1 MRCTAILTGALL
13 GAFGAASPASAAF
26 PGANGRIALQ
36 GYQRI
41 DTINAA
47 GGDRQPLIGQSPFY
61 FAQPA
66 WSPDG
71 QRIAFGSNR
80 EGVDSEIYVIGAG
93 GTGIQT
99 LTTDPAEDSAPVWSP
114 DGRQIAFESDRGT
127 GGTGRTQIY
136 VMNADGS
143 NQHGLSGSPADDRG
157 PAWSPDGTRIAF
169 ARGSDG
175 AHDIWVAPAAGG
187 VGTPL
192 TTDALDETE
201 PDWSPGGDRIV
212 FQRGT
217 GIVAMGADGSG
228 QTPIAGAGAAGSPA
242 WSPDGT
248 RIAFERDLEIFSVQ
262 PDGGGLTPL
271 TAAGTTA
278 LIATNPDWQPIPPTP
293 PSSAQ
298 PGAGTTPG
306 SADADGDG
314 IQPPADCNDRD
325 PGIRPG
331 ARDKPGDK
339 IDQDCN
345 GRDARYPLLQRGIEA
360 FTATYPAGYTTF
372 TSLTVK
378 PVRRGDRLKLTCE
391 GRGCPARIKP
401 IKVRKKQRR
410 LSLLGRLHGARL
422 RAGAVVRLR
431 VTRPGTVGRAATWKI
446 RAPKTPKV
454 SRACMRPGAKR
465 LTRCPI

>member
-1 MRCTAILTGALL
+1 MHRDPDWRAAR
-13 GAFGAASPASAAF
+13 AFGAASPAGAAF
-26 PGANGRIALQ
+26 PGAKGRIALP

-66 WSPDG
+66 WSLDG

-127 GGTGRTQIY
+127 GGSGRTQIY

-169 ARGSDG
+169 ARGSDL

-192 TTDALDETE
+192 TTTRSTRR
-201 PDWSPGGDRIV
+201 SP
-212 FQRGT
+212 T
-217 GIVAMGADGSG
+217 GRRAATASSSSAAPASSRWAPTAAA

-248 RIAFERDLEIFSVQ
+248 RIAFERDSEIFSVQ

-278 LIATNPDWQPIPPTP
+278 LIATNPDWQPIPPPP
-293 PSSAQ
+293 PSFG
-298 PGAGTTPG
+298 PAGRG
-306 SADADGDG
+306 DDAGQRRRG
-314 IQPPADCNDRD
+314 PRRD
-325 PGIRPG
+325 PAARRLQRPRSGHPTRRAGQARRQDRPG
-331 ARDKPGDK
+331 LQRPRCPLPAAPARDRGVHGDL
-339 IDQDCN
+339 
-345 GRDARYPLLQRGIEA
+345 P
-360 FTATYPAGYTTF
+360 
-372 TSLTVK
+372 
-378 PVRRGDRLKLTCE
+378 
-391 GRGCPARIKP
+391 
-401 IKVRKKQRR
+401 
-410 LSLLGRLHGARL
+410 GRLHHLHVADRQARPARRPAQADVHGPGLPGAHQADQGAQEAAPAVTA
-422 RAGAVVRLR
+422 RAPAGRQAASGRR
-431 VTRPGTVGRAATWKI
+431 RAAAGDPAGHVGRAATWKI

-454 SRACMRPGAKR
+454 SRACMRPGASR
-465 LTRCPI
+465 PTRCPI